1 MKYLNKNKNKHF
13 LLYSHNFIIKGEEF
27 DLIFD
32 NNRDL
37 IFQIP
42 KGVYKIISLLRVN
55 SIAEIYT
62 KCREEFEEI
71 VLLIQKLQELNLGF
85 FTEAL
90 INFPKLKLR
99 KEIPYKEYS
108 KHIEISS
115 AHIDLYQYIEDIN
128 TNNTKY
134 IELRI
139 KDNLGENI
147 FESRLVRELN
157 NSSLYGINIVLN
169 FECFKKNR
177 SVFVKISESIEKR
190 CNFFIEYEGKEMIKK
205 YKNVH
210 FYFMN
215 KIYTDIEMLI
225 TNRKFF
231 EKKILDLKTKNKD
244 PYIFFKSEFNEL

>member
-1 MKYLNKNKNKHF
+1 MSFLNENKNKHF
-13 LLYSHNFIIKGEEF
+13 LLYSHNFIIKGENF

-55 SIAEIYT
+55 SIAEIYSRC
-62 KCREEFEEI
+62 KEEFEEI
-71 VLLIQKLQELNLGF
+71 VLLIQKFQELNLGF
-85 FTEAL
+85 VTEAL
-90 INFPKLKLR
+90 THFPKLKLR

-115 AHIDLYQYIEDIN
+115 DHTNLYQYIEDIN

-139 KDNLGENI
+139 EENLVEKV
-147 FESRLVRELN
+147 FEERLIKELN

-177 SVFVKISESIEKR
+177 KIFAKISESIEKR
-190 CNFFIEYEGKEMIKK
+190 CNFFIEYEGKEMIRK
-205 YKNVH
+205 YKNIH

-215 KIYTDIEMLI
+215 KNYINAEMLI

-231 EKKILDLKTKNKD
+231 EKRILDLKTKKKD
-244 PYIFFKSEFNEL
+244 PYILFKPEFHEL